1 MMKKIAIS
9 FLILIFSVSG
19 NAQELNASVTVNY
32 TKATA
37 ANPQIFKSLER
48 QITDFVNNNVWTNR
62 TFKPEERI
70 NCTFSIVVDKYENNA
85 LECTLQVQAS
95 RPVYGSNYST
105 STLNIN
111 DKDFAFPYTE
121 FQQMNFNENSFD
133 SNLLSTLA
141 FYCNI
146 IIGIDAYTFGSD
158 AGLASL
164 EKAQNIAGIAMTS
177 GVKGWSQDGKNQNKY
192 QLINDLISPTFK
204 PYLDAMYQ
212 YHFLGLDKMSD
223 NVVDGK
229 NQIANAINTLSK
241 IQDTRPNSYL
251 MRIFFDTKAD
261 EVTSIFAGGPQI
273 DKAKVVQQLN
283 RISPLN
289 SAKWDKI

>member
-1 MMKKIAIS
+1 MKKIVFS
-9 FLILIFSVSG
+9 FLTLIFCLAG
-19 NAQELNASVTVNY
+19 NAQELNASVNVNY

-37 ANPQIFKSLER
+37 TNPQIFKSLER
-48 QITDFVNNNVWTNR
+48 QITDFVNNTVWTDR
-62 TFKPEERI
+62 SFKPEEKI
-70 NCTFSIVVDKYENNA
+70 NCTFSIVVDKYENNF

-105 STLNIN
+105 STINVN
-111 DKDFAFPYTE
+111 DKDFAFGYTE
-121 FQQMNFNENSFD
+121 FQQINFNENNFD
-133 SNLLSTLA
+133 ALLSTLA
-141 FYCNI
+141 FYCHI
-146 IIGIDAYTFGSD
+146 IIGIDANTFEQD
-158 AGLASL
+158 AGLPSL
-164 EKAQNIAGIAMTS
+164 EKAQNIAGIAMSS

-192 QLINDLISPTFK
+192 QLINDLMSPTFK
-204 PYLDAMYQ
+204 PYTDAMYQ

-223 NVVDGK
+223 NVAEGK
-229 NQIANAINTLSK
+229 NQIANAINTLAK

-261 EVTSIFAGGPQI
+261 EVTSIFSSGPQV
-273 DKAKVVQQLN
+273 DKEKVVQQLN